1 MSISRILTYD
11 LFRKKIRK
19 WLRESLS
26 FFSYSYS
33 CRDNR
38 KIIPRKMLS
47 AANDSNV
54 TDSVTVTCSGQT
66 ARFEPSLEDLTCT
79 GGSN

>member
-1 MSISRILTYD
+1 MLSLLDFIKRHGK
-11 LFRKKIRK
+11 R
-19 WLRESLS
+19 LRESLS
-26 FFSYSYS
+26 FYAYSYS

-38 KIIPRKMLS
+38 KIIPREMLS

-66 ARFEPSLEDLTCT
+66 ARFEPSLKDLTCT
-79 GGSN
+79 GWSN